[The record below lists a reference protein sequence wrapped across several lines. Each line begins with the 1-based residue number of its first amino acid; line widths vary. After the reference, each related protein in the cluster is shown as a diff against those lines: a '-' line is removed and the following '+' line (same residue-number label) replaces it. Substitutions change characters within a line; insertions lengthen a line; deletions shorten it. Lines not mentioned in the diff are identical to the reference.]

1 LRTLERLAL
10 WAIPALRRAPYGLAA
25 ALLLVRFADE
35 WTTFLPAGA
44 LEAIRHDLTL
54 SYAEVAT
61 ILVALPAGGILGNVF
76 LVAADHMSRRVLAS
90 AGALAYGAALIT
102 IGLAHSLPLI
112 LVAAFLWGAASDAFV
127 HGAEVALV
135 DLAGE
140 DLPKALARMHGWAAV
155 GDLLGPVTLG
165 VTAAVGLG
173 WRGAFIGLGVAMLG
187 YAAWM
192 ASLKLPPPHPT
203 PDGEARQPLKA
214 VFAVMR
220 DPRVVALS
228 VVMGLFALLDEPLQ
242 GFMIAYWE
250 KARAM
255 SPAAANAPIVAELL
269 GAMAGYA
276 AFDRFAVIAPG
287 RRVLASAVLMT
298 LALPAAIFAP
308 WLAAQ
313 ILAAAAFGLA
323 GALFYTTLDAQVLGL
338 RPGQAGAVSAVV
350 STIGMIG
357 MGFPALVGFVADT
370 HGLAAGV
377 GLYAILP
384 LVILALLALRR

>member
-1 LRTLERLAL
+1 M
-10 WAIPALRRAPYGLAA
+10 RRAPYGLAA
-25 ALLLVRFADE
+25 ALVLVRFADE

-54 SYAEVAT
+54 RYAEVAT
-61 ILVALPAGGILGNVF
+61 IPWRAAAGGILGNVF
-76 LVAADHMSRRVLAS
+76 LVAADHMSCRWRAQRAGLAPLRADRHRRA
-90 AGALAYGAALIT
+90 
-102 IGLAHSLPLI
+102 AHSLPLI

-140 DLPKALARMHGWAAV
+140 DLPKALARMHGWASI

-165 VTAAVGLG
+165 VTGAIGLG
-173 WRGAFIGLGVAMLG
+173 WRGAFVALGVAMLG

-203 PDGEARQPLKA
+203 PHGETRQPLKA
-214 VFAVMR
+214 VVAVMR
-220 DPRVVALS
+220 DPRVVALA
-228 VVMGLFALLDEPLQ
+228 VVLGLFGLLDEPLQ

-276 AFDRFAVIAPG
+276 AFDRFATIAPG
-287 RRVLASAVLMT
+287 RRVLASAALMT
-298 LALPAAIFAP
+298 LVLPAAIFAP
-308 WLAAQ
+308 WLAVQ
-313 ILAAAAFGLA
+313 IAAAAAFGLG

-338 RPGQAGAVSAVV
+338 RPGQTGAVSAVV
-350 STIGMIG
+350 STIGMVG
-357 MGFPALVGFVADT
+357 MGFPALVGLVADA
-370 HGLAAGV
+370 HGLGAGV
-377 GLYAILP
+377 GLYAVLP
-384 LVILALLALRR
+384 LVILALLAVRR